1 MRAHGPG
8 PVGSAVK
15 IKNFLLIILLYHLL
29 MLIMTIESYM
39 YQLKLKS
46 SIDKPIC
53 SYPAS
58 LCSVVPFT
66 ICKKKIP
73 FAPEFITRN
82 LGPTFILSYWIVE
95 ADNRTGNF
103 GFFWNQ
109 KGEHYSI
116 LGWLP
121 VSIFRYTLTE
131 FSINLTKTR

>member
-1 MRAHGPG
+1 MIQNEIKISLSDLNHVDHDEKPVRMRAHGPG

-66 ICKKKIP
+66 IC
-73 FAPEFITRN
+73 T
-82 LGPTFILSYWIVE
+82 
-95 ADNRTGNF
+95 
-103 GFFWNQ
+103 
-109 KGEHYSI
+109 
-116 LGWLP
+116 
-121 VSIFRYTLTE
+121 
-131 FSINLTKTR
+131 